1 VVERPLGIGALAD
14 TLHLTL
20 QWDGEGPATA
30 VLKLPAEDD
39 LARATAA
46 TLGAYEREAR
56 FYLDLAPH
64 LGIRVPRCYGVLEF
78 DGVPQGI
85 LLEDL
90 STTHRGGDQFSDLDP
105 TILRLAR
112 QQLVRMQG
120 PVWDD
125 PVTASL
131 PWLHRRLGVPIP
143 ELHARMARSW
153 RDGGRDAIG
162 SAMTPAQREF
172 VDWFIPR
179 AESWSLGLSG
189 PMTLVHHDFR
199 VDNMLFGAR
208 PDDLVVIDF
217 QTVGW
222 GVPMFDVA
230 YLMGT
235 SLGPEPR
242 RALERDEIAR
252 HADELGEH
260 GVHLEAAAA
269 WDLYRQASVAV
280 LVMLVSASGSV
291 KSSER
296 SLAMYRRLLASGA
309 QMALDLDAAE
319 FIGG

>member
-1 VVERPLGIGALAD
+1 
-14 TLHLTL
+14 
-20 QWDGEGPATA
+20 
-30 VLKLPAEDD
+30 
-39 LARATAA
+39 
-46 TLGAYEREAR
+46 
-56 FYLDLAPH
+56 
-64 LGIRVPRCYGVLEF
+64 
-78 DGVPQGI
+78 
-85 LLEDL
+85 
-90 STTHRGGDQFSDLDP
+90 
-105 TILRLAR
+105 
-112 QQLVRMQG
+112 
-120 PVWDD
+120 
-125 PVTASL
+125 
-131 PWLHRRLGVPIP
+131 
-143 ELHARMARSW
+143 
-153 RDGGRDAIG
+153 
-162 SAMTPAQREF
+162 
-172 VDWFIPR
+172 
-179 AESWSLGLSG
+179 
-189 PMTLVHHDFR
+189 MTLVHHDFR